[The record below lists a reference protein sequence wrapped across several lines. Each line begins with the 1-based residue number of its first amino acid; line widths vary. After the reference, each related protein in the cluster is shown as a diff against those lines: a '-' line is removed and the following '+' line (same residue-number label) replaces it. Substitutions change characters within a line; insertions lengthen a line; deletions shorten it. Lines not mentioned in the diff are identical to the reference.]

1 MIQEVLNGSLLG
13 HEGLHEEA
21 EHGKH
26 GQTSVLDLLHLQLG
40 KGVWIISKT
49 QRIKGLTGVEL
60 VQTLAQ
66 GSTIHTVRLSKTHE
80 HNLGSQGVD
89 DALGMDEAWVSQVV
103 QTIISE
109 NLSTSLPP
117 DRLTELNTSELG
129 KELGGEASKSAKH
142 GPTGMDELQ
151 LAVGCELLGVS
162 GESGCVPAI
171 ISGVLS
177 LQVGRGRTLRERS
190 KVLGT
195 VGSVEL
201 DCGLRD
207 LLGSL

>member
-1 MIQEVLNGSLLG
+1 
-13 HEGLHEEA
+13 
-21 EHGKH
+21 
-26 GQTSVLDLLHLQLG
+26 
-40 KGVWIISKT
+40 
-49 QRIKGLTGVEL
+49 
-60 VQTLAQ
+60 
-66 GSTIHTVRLSKTHE
+66 
-80 HNLGSQGVD
+80 
-89 DALGMDEAWVSQVV
+89 
-103 QTIISE
+103 
-109 NLSTSLPP
+109 
-117 DRLTELNTSELG
+117 
-129 KELGGEASKSAKH
+129 
-142 GPTGMDELQ
+142 MDELQ